1 MTVCKKKVY
10 KTMCEKPNGV
20 RTGRTKN
27 KKVRYSSKPKRSRG
41 KKR

>member
-20 RTGRTKN
+20 RTGRTK
-27 KKVRYSSKPKRSRG
+27 KVRYSSKPKRSRG